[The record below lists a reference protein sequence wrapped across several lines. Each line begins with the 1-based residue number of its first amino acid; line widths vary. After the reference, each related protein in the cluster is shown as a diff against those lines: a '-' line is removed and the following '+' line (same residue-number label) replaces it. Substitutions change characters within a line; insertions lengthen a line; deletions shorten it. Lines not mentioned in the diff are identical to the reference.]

1 MKLIER
7 KTYLQKM
14 INSMQV
20 PDIKVITGIRRCG
33 KSKLLDAFDNY
44 LKLMK
49 STNIIRI
56 NLELRQFKS
65 LLNPDNLYDYI
76 ENRYDENKENYLL
89 IDEIQLCNGFE
100 EIINSL
106 HAEEKFNIYITGSNA
121 FLLSSDLAT
130 LFGGRVFEIKI
141 YPFSFKEYVEYY
153 NPKDFDKAF
162 NNYVID
168 GGMPGTYLYNNK
180 NDQLDYLK
188 GIFETTIIKDIV
200 TKYKVEN
207 DQLLKMIGNFLMD
220 NLGSKTSIR
229 NIANKLTT
237 STYKTN
243 DKTVGTYLDYI
254 CKSFLFYPLT
264 RFDIKGKKYLESDKK
279 YALVDTSFRYA
290 SIGTKDTDY
299 GHLYENIVAIEFLRR
314 GYEVYV
320 GAMRD
325 KEIDFVVLKNGYKTY
340 IQVSDDISKEETFKR
355 EVNPLLSIK
364 DAYPKILIARIK
376 HPQFFHDGIRI
387 IDIAEFLLDS
397 QIY

>member
-376 HPQFFHDGIRI
+376 HPQFFHEGIRI

>member
-106 HAEEKFNIYITGSNA
+106 HAEEKINIYITGSNA

-141 YPFSFKEYVEYY
+141 YPFSFKEYVEYF

-207 DQLLKMIGNFLMD
+207 EQLLKMIGNFLMD

-376 HPQFFHDGIRI
+376 HPQFYHEGIRI

>member
-49 STNIIRI
+49 SSNIIRI

-65 LLNPDNLYDYI
+65 LLNPDNMYDYI
-76 ENRYDENKENYLL
+76 ENQYDENKENFLL

-207 DQLLKMIGNFLMD
+207 EQLLKMIGNFLMD

-243 DKTVGTYLDYI
+243 DKTVGTYLNYI

-299 GHLYENIVAIEFLRR
+299 GHLYENIVAIELLRR

-320 GAMRD
+320 GAMCD

-340 IQVSDDISKEETFKR
+340 IQVSDDITKEETFKR
-355 EVNPLLSIK
+355 EVNPLLAIK

-376 HPQFFHDGIRI
+376 HPQFFHEGIKI
-387 IDIAEFLLDS
+387 VDIAEFLLDS

>member
-33 KSKLLDAFDNY
+33 KSKLLDDFDNY

-141 YPFSFKEYVEYY
+141 YPFSFKEYVEYF

-207 DQLLKMIGNFLMD
+207 EQLLKMIGNFLMD

-376 HPQFFHDGIRI
+376 HPQFFHEGIRI

>member
-33 KSKLLDAFDNY
+33 KSKLLDDFDNY

-180 NDQLDYLK
+180 NNQLDYLK

-207 DQLLKMIGNFLMD
+207 EQLLKMIGNFLMD

-376 HPQFFHDGIRI
+376 HPQFFHEGIRI